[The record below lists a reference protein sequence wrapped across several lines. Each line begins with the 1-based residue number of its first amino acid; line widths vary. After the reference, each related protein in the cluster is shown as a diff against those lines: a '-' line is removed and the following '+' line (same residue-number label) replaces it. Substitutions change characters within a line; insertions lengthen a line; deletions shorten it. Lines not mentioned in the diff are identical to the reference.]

1 MPIRSDGAGSNEAI
15 TTVVSGFVPLH
26 QGDVDLARR
35 AATRDQDALLVLL
48 VRLRCVPKFASIVN
62 RRFAPAL
69 AAAALEDATQDA
81 LATIWSKLHGYRG
94 DASLETWAYR
104 ITELTMRNA
113 LRKARRQGTPLDPQR
128 DEFLAAEDPAIAAI
142 DRSEQIRSAMDRLPP
157 EESDVVRLKQY
168 EDRTF
173 EQIGET
179 LGVSP
184 NTAKTRYYRAL
195 SSMRAY
201 LLSTDPS

>member
-1 MPIRSDGAGSNEAI
+1 M
-15 TTVVSGFVPLH
+15 VVKGLVPLH
-26 QGDVDLARR
+26 PGDVDLARR
-35 AATRDQDALLVLL
+35 AVARDPISLGVLL
-48 VRLRCVPKFASIVN
+48 ARLRCVPKFAAIVN
-62 RRFAPAL
+62 RRFASAL
-69 AAAALEDATQDA
+69 SSAALEDATQDA

-94 DASLETWAYR
+94 DAALETWAYR

-113 LRKARRQGTPLDPQR
+113 LRKARRLGSSLDPQR
-128 DEFLAAEDPAIAAI
+128 DDLLAADDPAIAAI
-142 DRSEQIRSAMDRLPP
+142 DRSEQIRDAMDRLPR

-195 SSMRAY
+195 STMRAY
-201 LLSTDPS
+201 LLSTNPS

>member
-1 MPIRSDGAGSNEAI
+1 MPSRSDGAASSEAL
-15 TTVVSGFVPLH
+15 TTVVKGCEPLH
-26 QGDVDLARR
+26 PGDVELARR
-35 AATRDQDALLVLL
+35 AAAQDPDALGSLL
-48 VRLRCVPKFASIVN
+48 SRLRCVPKFASIVN

-69 AAAALEDATQDA
+69 ASTALEDATQDA
-81 LATIWSKLHGYRG
+81 LATIWSKLLGYRG
-94 DASLETWAYR
+94 EATLETWAYR

-113 LRKARRQGTPLDPQR
+113 CRKARRKGTALDPERDQR
-128 DEFLAAEDPAIAAI
+128 MAAEDPAIAAI
-142 DRSEQIRSAMDRLPP
+142 DRSEQLRAAMDRLPP